1 MPPRF
6 TLTSVRAHVF
16 RAPIES
22 PVVTSFG
29 TMHDRPMVL
38 VRVADGDGV
47 VGWGEAWCNFPTVG
61 AEHRARLI
69 ESVIAPLVE
78 GKDFESPREAFEL
91 LTSRAAVLVLQAGEP
106 GPMAQAIA
114 GVDIAMWDLVARRA
128 GEPLWRFLG
137 GQSPRVRV
145 YASGI
150 NPDRPEELAARRK
163 AEGFTAFKLK
173 VGFGEARDLAN
184 LRGLRKEIG
193 SDAQLMV
200 DANQGWVLHEACAIV
215 PKLEDFGLGWIEEPL
230 RADRPWNDWT
240 TLARHTRIPFAAG
253 ENLLGEDAFYAA
265 LHSDA
270 LDVIQPDMAKW
281 GGFSGCF
288 PVAQQILQ
296 SGLRYCPHF
305 LGGGIGLLASAHL
318 LAAIGGDGLLEV
330 DANPNPL
337 RSLTCA
343 GVDLPRGGTAI
354 LADEPGLGPPP
365 NLEALA
371 RFAVAH

>member
-6 TLTSVRAHVF
+6 TIRSVRAHVF
-16 RAPIES
+16 RAPIAS

-38 VRVADGDGV
+38 VRVEDSDGV
-47 VGWGEAWCNFPTVG
+47 VGWGETWCNFPTVG

-78 GKDFESPREAFEL
+78 AMEIESPQEVFDL
-91 LTSRAAVLVLQAGEP
+91 LTSRTSVLALQTGEP
-106 GPMAQAIA
+106 GPIAQSIA
-114 GVDIAMWDLVARRA
+114 GVDIAIWDLVARRA

-163 AEGFTAFKLK
+163 ADGFTAFKLK
-173 VGFGEARDLAN
+173 VGFGEERDLAN
-184 LRGLRKEIG
+184 LRALRKEIG
-193 SDAQLMV
+193 NDAGLMV
-200 DANQGWVLHEACAIV
+200 DANQGWALHEACAIA
-215 PKLEDFGLGWIEEPL
+215 PKLEAFGVDWLEEPL
-230 RADRPWNDWT
+230 RADRPWNDWK
-240 TLARHTRIPFAAG
+240 TLGQHTRVALAAG
-253 ENLLGEDAFYAA
+253 ENLVGDDAFYTA
-265 LHSDA
+265 LHAEA

-281 GGFSGCF
+281 GGFSGCA

-296 SGLRYCPHF
+296 GGLRFCPHF
-305 LGGGIGLLASAHL
+305 LGGGVGLLASAHL
-318 LAAIGGDGLLEV
+318 LAAIGGDGLLEI

-337 RSLTCA
+337 RSLTCGGLDQPRA
-343 GVDLPRGGTAI
+343 GIAALSKDA
-354 LADEPGLGPPP
+354 GLGPPP
-365 NLEALA
+365 DLDAL
-371 RFAVAH
+371 RPFAVAH